1 VINSIIS
8 SSISGLI
15 AGFLTT
21 PIDIV
26 KTRKQLNPELY
37 GKMGVLRS
45 W

>member
-1 VINSIIS
+1 MNSLIS

-21 PIDIV
+21 PIDVV
-26 KTRKQLNPELY
+26 KTRKQLNPDLY
-37 GKMGVLRS
+37 GKMGVLKS